1 VLGVSRRR
9 AALKRAG
16 GASQAAS
23 CLVAL
28 VALGLVGCGHGTSG
42 DPARAQLA
50 GVTWQLEAI
59 ERDSGEIVTVDDP
72 SRYTA
77 RFGEDGRATVRS
89 DCNVC
94 AGTCHLD
101 KNALVIGPLACTR
114 AACPPGS
121 LHSACEAALSTVSG
135 FTVSDGTLVL
145 AFSGGRLRYRA
156 A

>member
-1 VLGVSRRR
+1 MSRRV

-16 GASQAAS
+16 GASQAAW
-23 CLVAL
+23 CLLAL

-42 DPARAQLA
+42 DLARAQLV

-59 ERDSGEIVTVDDP
+59 ERDPGEVVTVDDP

-77 RFGEDGRATVRS
+77 RFGEDGRVTVRS
-89 DCNVC
+89 DCSVC

-101 KNALVIGPLACTR
+101 TSALVIGPLACTR

-121 LHSACEAALSTVSG
+121 LDSACEAALATASG

-145 AFSGGRLRYRA
+145 AFSGGRLRYRSA
-156 A
+156 